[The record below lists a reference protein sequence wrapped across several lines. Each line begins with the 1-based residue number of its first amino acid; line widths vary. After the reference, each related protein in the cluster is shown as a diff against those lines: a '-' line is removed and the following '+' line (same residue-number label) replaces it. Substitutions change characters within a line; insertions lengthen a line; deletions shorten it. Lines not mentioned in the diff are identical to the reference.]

1 MYNHE
6 KCRKRAED
14 LVSQMTIDE
23 KIEQLT
29 YQSPAIERL
38 GVPSYNWWNEALHGV
53 ARGGTATVF
62 PQAIGMAATFDTD
75 LLKSIA
81 GAIATEAR
89 AKYNI
94 SIRKGDRDMYKGLT
108 FWTPNVN
115 IFRDPRWGRGHE
127 TYGEDPY
134 LTSRL
139 GVSFIQG
146 LQGDSEVMKT
156 SACAKHF
163 AVHSG
168 PEDMRHEFD
177 AVVSEKD
184 LRETYL
190 PAFEACVKEADV
202 ESVMGAY
209 NRTNGEVC
217 CGSYRLLRDI
227 LRDEWGFKG
236 HVVSDCWAIQDFH
249 ERHRVTKTPVE
260 SVALALDAGCDLN
273 CGSMYLHLKSAW
285 MQKLVSEAQITEAA
299 VRLFTTRYKLGLFDE
314 TEYDKIPYAMVA
326 CKEHGDLSLKAAEE
340 SIVLLKNSGILPLDI
355 SSLKTIGVIGPN
367 ADSQLALKGNYYG
380 TPPRCVT
387 PLEAIHDIAGDQVR
401 VMYSVGCELT
411 ADRSEVLA
419 LPDDRIA
426 EALTIAEQSD
436 VVVMFLGLDESLEG
450 EELDV
455 GNQVGSGD
463 KKDLLLP
470 LSQRQL
476 LQKVTEVGTPVILC
490 LMAGSSIDVEFADRN
505 CGAVLAVWYPGARGG
520 EAIANILFGKTNPSG
535 KLPVTFY
542 RSSNTLPAFTDYA
555 MKGRTYRYMT
565 EKPLYPFGYGLSYG
579 EVKIKLQKS
588 DSVIPEKGDFVF
600 DMMLAN
606 DSDREVSEVIQVYIK
621 AAGSPFSPPNPVL
634 CMFKRVSIPAG
645 GQIEVSL
652 AIPSDSFSV
661 IDEEG
666 KRIRS
671 AGEWEIYAGVSQ
683 PDARSCELTGNQ
695 PIKITVTA

>member
-6 KCRKRAED
+6 KCRRQAEN
-14 LVSQMTIDE
+14 LVSQMTMDE

-29 YQSPAIERL
+29 YQSPSIERL

-62 PQAIGMAATFDTD
+62 PQAIGMAATFDTE

-81 GAIATEAR
+81 DAIATEAR

-94 SIRKGDRDMYKGLT
+94 SSRKGDRDMYKGLT

-139 GVSFIQG
+139 GVSFIRG

-168 PEDMRHEFD
+168 PEDIRHEFD

-227 LRDEWGFKG
+227 LRGEWGFIG

-260 SVALALDAGCDLN
+260 SAALALDAGCDLN

-285 MQKLVSEAQITEAA
+285 MQKLVSEEQITEAA
-299 VRLFTTRYKLGLFDE
+299 VRLFTTRYKLGLFEE
-314 TEYDKIPYAMVA
+314 TEFDRIPYTKVA
-326 CKEHGDLSLKAAEE
+326 CKEHVDLSLKAAEE
-340 SIVLLKNSGILPLDI
+340 SIVLLKNNGILPLDI
-355 SSLKTIGVIGPN
+355 SKLKTIGVIGPN
-367 ADSQLALKGNYYG
+367 SDSQLALKGNYYG

-387 PLEAIHDIAGDQVR
+387 PLEAIHDIAGDNVR
-401 VMYSVGCELT
+401 VMYSVGCELN
-411 ADRSEVLA
+411 ADRSEGLA
-419 LPDDRIA
+419 LANDRIA
-426 EALTIAEQSD
+426 EALTIAELSD
-436 VVVMFLGLDESLEG
+436 VVVLFLGLDESLEG

-455 GNQVGSGD
+455 GNHVGSGD
-463 KKDLLLP
+463 KADLLLP
-470 LSQRQL
+470 LAQRQL
-476 LQKVTEVGTPVILC
+476 LEKITAVGTPVILC
-490 LMAGSSIDVEFADRN
+490 LMAGSSIDVEYADRN
-505 CGAVLAVWYPGARGG
+505 CGAVLSTWYPGARGG
-520 EAIANILFGKTNPSG
+520 EAITNVLFGKINPSG

-565 EKPLYPFGYGLSYG
+565 EEPLYPFGYGLTYG
-579 EVKIKLQKS
+579 AVKIKLQKA
-588 DSVIPEKGDFVF
+588 DSGITDEDDFKI
-600 DMMLAN
+600 DLLLEN
-606 DSDREVSEVIQVYIK
+606 DSKREISEVIQVYSK
-621 AAGSPFSPPNPVL
+621 AVDSDFSPPNPVL
-634 CMFKRVSIPAG
+634 CMFRRVSIPAG
-645 GQIEVSL
+645 GQLALSL
-652 AIPSDSFSV
+652 AIPSESFSV
-661 IDEEG
+661 IDDQG
-666 KRIRS
+666 KRIRPD
-671 AGEWEIYAGVSQ
+671 GNWEIYAGVSG
-683 PDARSCELTGNQ
+683 PDARSCELTGNK